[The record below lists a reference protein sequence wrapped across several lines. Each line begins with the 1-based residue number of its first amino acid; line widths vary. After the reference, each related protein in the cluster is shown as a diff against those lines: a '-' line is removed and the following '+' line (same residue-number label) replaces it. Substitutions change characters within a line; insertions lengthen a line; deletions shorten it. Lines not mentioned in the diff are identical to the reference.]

1 MYVMLTSFLVEL
13 SCLSPDFSDEG
24 NRPRVTIEE
33 NGGQYVVSW
42 TVEVARYPGC
52 VEQVFSYAPLRY
64 NVYRINTDGV
74 TVLQTVLSCVM
85 AMCG

>member
-1 MYVMLTSFLVEL
+1 MLVSFLLEL

-33 NGGQYVVSW
+33 NGGLFVVSW
-42 TVEVARYPGC
+42 TVEVAHYPNC
-52 VEQVFSYAPLRY
+52 SEQVFSHAPLQY
-64 NVYRINTDGV
+64 NVYRINTDGA
-74 TVLQTVLSCVM
+74 TVLQTVTFCVM